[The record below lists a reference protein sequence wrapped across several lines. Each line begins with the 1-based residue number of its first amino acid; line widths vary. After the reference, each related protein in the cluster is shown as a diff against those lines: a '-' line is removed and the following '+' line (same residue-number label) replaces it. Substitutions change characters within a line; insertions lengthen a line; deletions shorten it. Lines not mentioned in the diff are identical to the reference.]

1 MRNSGLKPCEI
12 FLKRIWNLPT
22 NSHVYK
28 QIEQKRRFLNK
39 LFIIPIT
46 LLIIVGCA
54 KKQELITPEKPLE
67 VIEIVSDPL
76 IPVVE
81 IVIEPEPAAVEEI
94 FPEQEELPEIIE
106 VSEPQTSIQRELDY
120 DQLFP
125 DSIWTEYMTKRGD
138 YLSLIAYKEYN
149 NANEWRRIYQWNRES
164 WEEKGIGPDRDN
176 PNFIYP
182 YRELD
187 LKKPAENAI
196 EWAYDSFNHVVENG
210 ETLWTISQKE
220 YGDELAWVVLF
231 WDNEELLNS
240 QDGKLIP
247 GMQLKIRS
255 ELWPEVK

>member
-1 MRNSGLKPCEI
+1 MK
-12 FLKRIWNLPT
+12 
-22 NSHVYK
+22 
-28 QIEQKRRFLNK
+28 K

-46 LLIIVGCA
+46 LLIIVGCT
-54 KKQELITPEKPLE
+54 KKPELIPPEISVK
-67 VIEIVSDPL
+67 VIEVDSNTA
-76 IPVVE
+76 IPENNIIE
-81 IVIEPEPAAVEEI
+81 IITEDTTGKNIIEPEPFAVEEI
-94 FPEQEELPEIIE
+94 FPLEGEPADELPTVEEI
-106 VSEPQTSIQRELDY
+106 SEPQTSIKRELDF

-125 DSIWTEYMTKRGD
+125 DSLWTEYMTKRGD

-149 NANEWRRIYQWNRES
+149 NANEWRRIYQWNREN

-196 EWAYDSFNHVVENG
+196 EWAYDSYSHIVENG
-210 ETLWTISQKE
+210 ETLWTIAQKE

-231 WDNEELLNS
+231 WDNEDLLNS
-240 QDGKLIP
+240 QDGKLLP
-247 GMQLKIRS
+247 GMKLKVRS

>member
-1 MRNSGLKPCEI
+1 MKN
-12 FLKRIWNLPT
+12 
-22 NSHVYK
+22 
-28 QIEQKRRFLNK
+28 

-46 LLIIVGCA
+46 LLIIGGCA
-54 KKQELITPEKPLE
+54 KKQELITPEKQVE
-67 VIEIVSDPL
+67 VEKVVSTTLVPENNISEDIAVSTVLKTIIESE
-76 IPVVE
+76 PV
-81 IVIEPEPAAVEEI
+81 AVEEI
-94 FPEQEELPEIIE
+94 FLEQEEAVEEIPEIIE
-106 VSEPQTSIQRELDY
+106 VSEPQTSIHREIDY

-149 NANEWRRIYQWNRES
+149 NANEWRRIYQWNREE

-196 EWAYDSFNHVVENG
+196 EWAYDSYSYVVENG
-210 ETLWTISQKE
+210 ETLWTIAQKE

-240 QDGKLIP
+240 QDGKLLP
-247 GMQLKIRS
+247 GMQLKVRS
-255 ELWPEVK
+255 ELWPEVE

>member
-1 MRNSGLKPCEI
+1 MKKLLI
-12 FLKRIWNLPT
+12 I
-22 NSHVYK
+22 
-28 QIEQKRRFLNK
+28 QI
-39 LFIIPIT
+39 I
-46 LLIIVGCA
+46 LLIIVGCT
-54 KKQELITPEKPLE
+54 KKQELITPEKLLE
-67 VIEIVSDPL
+67 SN
-76 IPVVE
+76 E
-81 IVIEPEPAAVEEI
+81 IVIADSISENNKMVSDTFIPTEEIINEPEPVAVEEI
-94 FPEQEELPEIIE
+94 FPEEEVEEIPEIIE
-106 VSEPQTSIQRELDY
+106 VSEPQTSIQREFDY

-149 NANEWRRIYQWNRES
+149 NANEWRRIYQWNREH

-196 EWAYDSFNHVVENG
+196 EWAYDSYNHVVESG
-210 ETLWTISQKE
+210 ETLWTIAQKE

-231 WDNEELLNS
+231 WDNEDLLNS

-247 GMQLKIRS
+247 GMQLKVRS
-255 ELWPEVK
+255 ELWPEVE

>member
-1 MRNSGLKPCEI
+1 MKN
-12 FLKRIWNLPT
+12 
-22 NSHVYK
+22 
-28 QIEQKRRFLNK
+28 

-46 LLIIVGCA
+46 LLIIGGCA
-54 KKQELITPEKPLE
+54 KKQELITPEKQVEVEKVVSTTLVPENNISEDIAVSTVLE
-67 VIEIVSDPL
+67 TIIESE
-76 IPVVE
+76 PV
-81 IVIEPEPAAVEEI
+81 AVEEI
-94 FPEQEELPEIIE
+94 FLEQEEAVEEIPEIIE
-106 VSEPQTSIQRELDY
+106 VSEPQTSIHREIDY

-149 NANEWRRIYQWNRES
+149 NANEWRRIYQWNREE

-196 EWAYDSFNHVVENG
+196 EWAYDSYSYVVENG
-210 ETLWTISQKE
+210 ETLWTIAQKE

-240 QDGKLIP
+240 QDGKLLP
-247 GMQLKIRS
+247 GMQLKVRS
-255 ELWPEVK
+255 ELWPEVE

>member
-1 MRNSGLKPCEI
+1 MK
-12 FLKRIWNLPT
+12 
-22 NSHVYK
+22 
-28 QIEQKRRFLNK
+28 K

-67 VIEIVSDPL
+67 VIEIVSADSISENNKFVSDPL

-81 IVIEPEPAAVEEI
+81 IVIEPEPLAVEEI
-94 FPEQEELPEIIE
+94 YLEEEVVEELPEIIE
-106 VSEPQTSIQRELDY
+106 ISEPQTSIQRELDY

-125 DSIWTEYMTKRGD
+125 DSIWTEYMTRRGD

-149 NANEWRRIYQWNRES
+149 NANEWRRIYQWNREH

-196 EWAYDSFNHVVENG
+196 EWAYDSYNHVVENG
-210 ETLWTISQKE
+210 ETLWTIAQKE

-231 WDNEELLNS
+231 WDNEDLLNS

-255 ELWPEVK
+255 ELWPEVE

>member
-1 MRNSGLKPCEI
+1 MK
-12 FLKRIWNLPT
+12 
-22 NSHVYK
+22 
-28 QIEQKRRFLNK
+28 K
-39 LFIIPIT
+39 LFIIPIA

-54 KKQELITPEKPLE
+54 KKQELITPEKPLD
-67 VIEIVSDPL
+67 VIEIVNTDSISENNKFVSDLL

-81 IVIEPEPAAVEEI
+81 IVIEPEPLIVEEI
-94 FPEQEELPEIIE
+94 YPEEEVIEELPEIIE
-106 VSEPQTSIQRELDY
+106 ISEPQTSIQRELDY

-149 NANEWRRIYQWNRES
+149 NANEWRRIYQWNREN

-187 LKKPAENAI
+187 LKKPAKNAI
-196 EWAYDSFNHVVENG
+196 EWAYDSYSHIVENG
-210 ETLWTISQKE
+210 ETLWTIAQKE

-231 WDNEELLNS
+231 WDNEDLLNS
-240 QDGKLIP
+240 QDGKLLP
-247 GMQLKIRS
+247 GMKLKVRS

>member
-1 MRNSGLKPCEI
+1 M
-12 FLKRIWNLPT
+12 
-22 NSHVYK
+22 
-28 QIEQKRRFLNK
+28 
-39 LFIIPIT
+39 
-46 LLIIVGCA
+46 
-54 KKQELITPEKPLE
+54 E
-67 VIEIVSDPL
+67 VTGIVSADFVSEN
-76 IPVVE
+76 IKVENIVVTKVVE
-81 IVIEPEPAAVEEI
+81 TVIEPEPAAVEKI

-106 VSEPQTSIQRELDY
+106 VSEPQTSIQIELDY

-149 NANEWRRIYQWNRES
+149 NANDWRRIYQWNREN
-164 WEEKGIGPDRDN
+164 WEEKGIGPDRDD

-196 EWAYDSFNHVVENG
+196 EWAYDSYNHVVENG

-247 GMQLKIRS
+247 GMKLKIRS
-255 ELWPEVK
+255 ELWPEVE

>member
-1 MRNSGLKPCEI
+1 MKN
-12 FLKRIWNLPT
+12 
-22 NSHVYK
+22 
-28 QIEQKRRFLNK
+28 

-46 LLIIVGCA
+46 LLIIGGCA
-54 KKQELITPEKPLE
+54 KKQELITPEKQVEVEKVVSTTLVPENNISEDIAVSMVLE
-67 VIEIVSDPL
+67 TIIESE
-76 IPVVE
+76 PVAVE
-81 IVIEPEPAAVEEI
+81 KIFLEQEEAVEEI
-94 FPEQEELPEIIE
+94 PEIIE
-106 VSEPQTSIQRELDY
+106 VSEPQTSIHREIDY

-149 NANEWRRIYQWNRES
+149 NANEWRRIYQWNREER
-164 WEEKGIGPDRDN
+164 EEKGIGPDRDN

-196 EWAYDSFNHVVENG
+196 EWAYDSYSYVVENG
-210 ETLWTISQKE
+210 ETLWTIAQKE

-240 QDGKLIP
+240 QDGKLLP
-247 GMQLKIRS
+247 GMQLKVRS
-255 ELWPEVK
+255 ELWPEVE

>member
-1 MRNSGLKPCEI
+1 MK
-12 FLKRIWNLPT
+12 
-22 NSHVYK
+22 
-28 QIEQKRRFLNK
+28 K

-67 VIEIVSDPL
+67 VIEILSADSISENNKFVSDPL

-81 IVIEPEPAAVEEI
+81 IVIEPEPLAVEEI
-94 FPEQEELPEIIE
+94 YPEEEVVEELSEIIE

-125 DSIWTEYMTKRGD
+125 DSIWTEYMTRRGD

-149 NANEWRRIYQWNRES
+149 NANEWRRIYQWNIEH

-196 EWAYDSFNHVVENG
+196 EWAYDSYNHVVENG

-255 ELWPEVK
+255 EL

>member
-1 MRNSGLKPCEI
+1 MK
-12 FLKRIWNLPT
+12 
-22 NSHVYK
+22 
-28 QIEQKRRFLNK
+28 K

-67 VIEIVSDPL
+67 VIEIVSADSISENNKVVSDPL

-81 IVIEPEPAAVEEI
+81 IVIEPEPLAVEEI
-94 FPEQEELPEIIE
+94 YPEEEVVEELPEIIE

-125 DSIWTEYMTKRGD
+125 DSIWTEYMTRRGD
-138 YLSLIAYKEYN
+138 YLSLIAYKEYK
-149 NANEWRRIYQWNRES
+149 NANEWRRIYQWNREH

-196 EWAYDSFNHVVENG
+196 EWAYDSYNHVVENG
-210 ETLWTISQKE
+210 ETLWTIAQKE

-231 WDNEELLNS
+231 WDNEDLLNS

-255 ELWPEVK
+255 ELWPEVE

>member
-1 MRNSGLKPCEI
+1 MKN
-12 FLKRIWNLPT
+12 
-22 NSHVYK
+22 
-28 QIEQKRRFLNK
+28 

-46 LLIIVGCA
+46 LLIIGGCA
-54 KKQELITPEKPLE
+54 KKQELITPEKQVEVEKVVSTTLVPENNISEDIAVSTVLE
-67 VIEIVSDPL
+67 TIIESE
-76 IPVVE
+76 PV
-81 IVIEPEPAAVEEI
+81 AVEEI
-94 FPEQEELPEIIE
+94 FLEQEEAVEEIPEIIE
-106 VSEPQTSIQRELDY
+106 VSEPQTSIHREIDY

-149 NANEWRRIYQWNRES
+149 NANEWRRIYQWNREE

-196 EWAYDSFNHVVENG
+196 EWAYDSYSYVVENG
-210 ETLWTISQKE
+210 ETLWTIAQKE

>member
-1 MRNSGLKPCEI
+1 M
-12 FLKRIWNLPT
+12 
-22 NSHVYK
+22 
-28 QIEQKRRFLNK
+28 NK

-46 LLIIVGCA
+46 LLIIVSCA
-54 KKQELITPEKPLE
+54 KKQALITPEKPLE
-67 VIEIVSDPL
+67 VIEIVSADSISENNKFVSDPL

-81 IVIEPEPAAVEEI
+81 IVIEPEPLAVEEI
-94 FPEQEELPEIIE
+94 YPEEEVVEELPEIIE

-125 DSIWTEYMTKRGD
+125 DSIWTEYMTRRGD

-149 NANEWRRIYQWNRES
+149 NANEWRRIYQWNREH

-196 EWAYDSFNHVVENG
+196 EWAYDSYNHVVENG

-231 WDNEELLNS
+231 WDNEDLLNS
-240 QDGKLIP
+240 QEGKLIP

-255 ELWPEVK
+255 ELWPEVE

>member
-1 MRNSGLKPCEI
+1 MK
-12 FLKRIWNLPT
+12 
-22 NSHVYK
+22 
-28 QIEQKRRFLNK
+28 K

-67 VIEIVSDPL
+67 VIEIVSADSISENNKFVSDPL
-76 IPVVE
+76 IPIVE
-81 IVIEPEPAAVEEI
+81 IVIEPEPLAVEEI
-94 FPEQEELPEIIE
+94 SPEEEVVEELPEIIE
-106 VSEPQTSIQRELDY
+106 ISEPQTSIKRELDF

-149 NANEWRRIYQWNRES
+149 NANEWRRIYQWNREN

-196 EWAYDSFNHVVENG
+196 EWAYDSYSHIVENG
-210 ETLWTISQKE
+210 ETLWIIAQKE

-231 WDNEELLNS
+231 WDNEDLLNS
-240 QDGKLIP
+240 QDGKLLS
-247 GMQLKIRS
+247 GMKLKVRS

>member
-1 MRNSGLKPCEI
+1 MKN
-12 FLKRIWNLPT
+12 
-22 NSHVYK
+22 
-28 QIEQKRRFLNK
+28 

-46 LLIIVGCA
+46 LLIIGGCA
-54 KKQELITPEKPLE
+54 KKQELITPEKQVEVEKVVSTTLVPENNISEDIAVSTVLE
-67 VIEIVSDPL
+67 TIIESE
-76 IPVVE
+76 PV
-81 IVIEPEPAAVEEI
+81 AVEEI
-94 FPEQEELPEIIE
+94 FLEQEEAVEEIPEIIE
-106 VSEPQTSIQRELDY
+106 VSEPQTSIHREIDY

-149 NANEWRRIYQWNRES
+149 NANEWRRIYQWNREE

-176 PNFIYP
+176 SNFIYP

-196 EWAYDSFNHVVENG
+196 EWAYDSYSYVVENG
-210 ETLWTISQKE
+210 ETLWTIAQKE

-240 QDGKLIP
+240 QDGKLLP
-247 GMQLKIRS
+247 GMQLKVRS
-255 ELWPEVK
+255 ELWPEVE

>member
-1 MRNSGLKPCEI
+1 M
-12 FLKRIWNLPT
+12 
-22 NSHVYK
+22 
-28 QIEQKRRFLNK
+28 NK

-67 VIEIVSDPL
+67 VIEIVSDDS
-76 IPVVE
+76 ISENNKVENIAVTEVVE
-81 IVIEPEPAAVEEI
+81 TVIESEPAAVEEI

-149 NANEWRRIYQWNRES
+149 NANEWRRIYQWNREN

>member
-1 MRNSGLKPCEI
+1 MKN
-12 FLKRIWNLPT
+12 
-22 NSHVYK
+22 
-28 QIEQKRRFLNK
+28 

-46 LLIIVGCA
+46 LLIIGGCA
-54 KKQELITPEKPLE
+54 KKQELITPEKQVAVEKVVSTTLVPENNISEDIAVSTVLE
-67 VIEIVSDPL
+67 TIIESE
-76 IPVVE
+76 PV
-81 IVIEPEPAAVEEI
+81 AVEEI
-94 FPEQEELPEIIE
+94 FLEQEEAVEEIPEIIE
-106 VSEPQTSIQRELDY
+106 VSEPQTSIHREIDY

-149 NANEWRRIYQWNRES
+149 NANEWRRIYQWNREE

-196 EWAYDSFNHVVENG
+196 EWAYDSYSYVVENG
-210 ETLWTISQKE
+210 ETLWTIAQKE

-240 QDGKLIP
+240 QDGKLLP
-247 GMQLKIRS
+247 GMQLKVRS
-255 ELWPEVK
+255 ELWPEVE